1 MAQCLQRQTLVARQ
15 ILIDISCLCVTP
27 RQSDRVDLAKFP
39 DCIKS
44 NGLTVL
50 V

>member
-1 MAQCLQRQTLVARQ
+1 MAQCLLCQTLVARQ
-15 ILIDISCLCVTP
+15 VLIDSSCLCVTP
-27 RQSDRVDLAKFP
+27 RQSHRVDLAKFP

-44 NGLTVL
+44 GEATVQ